1 MTTKEGGL
9 VIVIFFLLFLIT
21 ILLCCEWQV
30 RKNEMLRFEALQ
42 AQIEQLREENK
53 TQDSVMDSVIRNQ
66 ARHGWF
72 DKKESK

>member
-9 VIVIFFLLFLIT
+9 VIIIFFLLFLIT

-30 RKNEMLRFEALQ
+30 RQNEMLRFEALQ
-42 AQIEQLREENK
+42 VQIEQLREENK

-72 DKKESK
+72 DKKEK